1 MVGEEGGAMMAS
13 RCELRASD
21 EVVVRR
27 FQTGDETAFRV
38 LNEQWIERYFKI
50 EVKDQSTLNDPRKT
64 IIERGGRILLAIMNR
79 RSVGCCALLRMSD
92 HEFEVAKM
100 AVAPE
105 FQGRGIGRTLLSA
118 TIKEARSLG
127 ATRLYLETNHILK
140 PAIALYESLGFRH
153 IDPANIVPSV
163 YARAD
168 VYMDMVLNS

>member
-1 MVGEEGGAMMAS
+1 MSWHG
-13 RCELRASD
+13 ELRASARTI
-21 EVVVRR
+21 VRR
-27 FQTGDETAFRV
+27 FQAGDETAFRL

-50 EVKDQSTLNDPRKT
+50 EAKDQRTLSDPRKT
-64 IIERGGRILLAIMNR
+64 IIEPGGAILLATANG
-79 RSVGCCALLRMSD
+79 RSVGCCALLRISD

-118 TIKEARSLG
+118 TIEEARSLG
-127 ATRLYLETNHILK
+127 ATRLYLETNHVLK

-153 IDPANIVPSV
+153 IDPTNIVPSV

-168 VYMDMVLNS
+168 VYMEMFLNA

>member
-1 MVGEEGGAMMAS
+1 MSS
-13 RCELRASD
+13 RGELRASAQTI
-21 EVVVRR
+21 VRR
-27 FQTGDETAFRV
+27 FQAGDETAFRL

-50 EVKDQSTLNDPRKT
+50 EAKDQSTLSDPRKT
-64 IIERGGRILLAIMNR
+64 IIEPGGTILLATVNG

-118 TIKEARSLG
+118 TIEEARSLG
-127 ATRLYLETNHILK
+127 ATRLYLETNHVLK

-153 IDPANIVPSV
+153 IDPTNIVPSV

-168 VYMDMVLNS
+168 VYMEMFLNA

>member
-1 MVGEEGGAMMAS
+1 MSWRG
-13 RCELRASD
+13 ELRASAQTI
-21 EVVVRR
+21 VRR
-27 FQTGDETAFRV
+27 FQAGDETVFRL

-50 EVKDQSTLNDPRKT
+50 EAKDQSTLSDPRKT
-64 IIERGGRILLAIMNR
+64 IIEPGGAILLATANG
-79 RSVGCCALLRMSD
+79 RSVGCCALLRISD

-118 TIKEARSLG
+118 TIEEARSLG
-127 ATRLYLETNHILK
+127 ATRLYLETNHVLK

-153 IDPANIVPSV
+153 IDPTNIVPSV

-168 VYMDMVLNS
+168 VYMEMFLNA

>member
-1 MVGEEGGAMMAS
+1 MSA
-13 RCELRASD
+13 RNELRASAQTI
-21 EVVVRR
+21 VRR
-27 FQTGDETAFRV
+27 FQAGDETAFRL

-50 EVKDQSTLNDPRKT
+50 EAKDQSALSDPRKI
-64 IIERGGRILLAIMNR
+64 IIEPGGAILLATVNG
-79 RSVGCCALLRMSD
+79 RSVGCCALLRISD

-118 TIKEARSLG
+118 TIEEARSLG
-127 ATRLYLETNHILK
+127 ATRLYLETNHVLK

-168 VYMDMVLNS
+168 VYMEMFLNA